1 MGLSQ
6 GYDVFGIGIYDVK
19 FDASSSNQATD
30 LRYERRFD
38 NTIIDIG
45 PKQDNFFYLKP
56 FAGIELTSD
65 SAFYLISGIYLEDNI
80 GDLMAGKDNNWSF
93 TPSFGVGYYDD
104 GNGKKLGNKV
114 EFRTTLELSYQL
126 VNKDRIGISFGHISN
141 ANIGNKNPGAEII
154 SISYQKPFQ
163 LISNFFSITNF
174 KKILSRVSKS

>member
-1 MGLSQ
+1 MLRALMFLIILKTTSVFSQ
-6 GYDVFGIGIYDVK
+6 GYDVYGIGIYDVK
-19 FDASSSNQATD
+19 FDGSSSNYATD

-45 PKQDNFFYLKP
+45 PKQDNFFYLKA

-80 GDLMAGKDNNWSF
+80 GDLVIGNDNNWNF

-104 GNGKKLGNKV
+104 GNGKKLGSKV
-114 EFRTTLELSYQL
+114 EFRTTLEISYQL

-141 ANIGNKNPGAEII
+141 ANIGKKNPGAEII
-154 SISYQKPFQ
+154 SISYQKPF
-163 LISNFFSITNF
+163 
-174 KKILSRVSKS
+174 

>member
-1 MGLSQ
+1 MLRALIFFTIILKATLVSSQ
-6 GYDVFGIGIYDVK
+6 GYDVYGIGIYDVK
-19 FDASSSNQATD
+19 FDGSSSNIATD

-45 PKQDNFFYLKP
+45 PAQDNFFYLKP

-65 SAFYLISGIYLEDNI
+65 SAFYFISGIYLEDNI
-80 GDLMAGKDNNWSF
+80 GELVTGKDNNWNF

-114 EFRTTLELSYQL
+114 EFRTTLEFSYQL
-126 VNKDRIGISFGHISN
+126 LNNDRIGISLSHISN

-154 SISYQKPFQ
+154 SLSYQKPF
-163 LISNFFSITNF
+163 
-174 KKILSRVSKS
+174 

>member
-1 MGLSQ
+1 MLRALIFSFIIIKTTSVFSE
-6 GYDVFGIGIYDVK
+6 GYDVYGIGIYDVK
-19 FDASSSNQATD
+19 FDGTSSNYATD

-45 PKQDNFFYLKP
+45 PEQDNFFYLKP
-56 FAGIELTSD
+56 FTGIELTSD

-80 GDLMAGKDNNWSF
+80 GDLVTGKDSKWNF

-114 EFRTTLELSYQL
+114 EFRTTLEFSYQL
-126 VNKDRIGISFGHISN
+126 ENKDRIGISFGHISN

-154 SISYQKPFQ
+154 SISYQKPF
-163 LISNFFSITNF
+163 
-174 KKILSRVSKS
+174 